1 MGPSMGP
8 VPLPCN
14 QPVRLTYPA
23 NPVDAGCMRLSRSS
37 IVAVAIAFS
46 ALLSAAPVGA
56 TTTPSSWSGRYD
68 LYRSGVFSSQQ
79 TMTWC
84 VAASVQMMLNIV
96 KGETDHSYA
105 NQHTYIHYARQH
117 DRYKD
122 PKITGTDGQGWVA
135 DLHHYG
141 GLYNY
146 RIVGSVSF
154 KNAIRSAV
162 KRLRTTGQPVGLI
175 IDHHYHAWVMTGFDA
190 TADPEV
196 DSSFVVEAVYIMG
209 PLYPRPR
216 QSNGLDPP
224 PDTRLTR
231 QELGHY
237 LNTYIDHLK
246 PNSPWEGKYVTIQP

>member
-1 MGPSMGP
+1 MGP
-8 VPLPCN
+8 VLLRRN
-14 QPVRLTYPA
+14 HPVRLTNPPS
-23 NPVDAGCMRLSRSS
+23 PVDAGGMRFSRSS

-56 TTTPSSWSGRYD
+56 TSTSSWSGRYD

-96 KGETDHSYA
+96 RDQSDHSYA
-105 NQHTYIHYARQH
+105 NQHEYIHYARQH

-135 DLHHYG
+135 ALHHFG

-146 RIVGSVSF
+146 EIVGSESF
-154 KNAIRSAV
+154 KSALRSSI

-175 IDHHYHAWVMTGFDA
+175 IDHHYHAWVMTGFEA
-190 TADPEV
+190 SADPKV
-196 DSSFVVEAVYIMG
+196 DSSFVVKAVYIMG

-224 PDTRLTR
+224 PDSRLTR
-231 QELGHY
+231 RELGHY

-246 PNSPWEGKYVTIQP
+246 PNSPLEGKYVTIQP

>member
-1 MGPSMGP
+1 
-8 VPLPCN
+8 
-14 QPVRLTYPA
+14 
-23 NPVDAGCMRLSRSS
+23 MRFSRSS

-46 ALLSAAPVGA
+46 ALLTAAPVGA
-56 TTTPSSWSGRYD
+56 TTSPSSWSGRYD

-84 VAASVQMMLNIV
+84 VAASVQMMFNIV
-96 KGETDHSYA
+96 RGQSDHSYA
-105 NQHTYIHYARQH
+105 NQQTYIRYARQH

-122 PKITGTDGQGWVA
+122 PTITGTDGQGWVA
-135 DLHHYG
+135 DLHHFG

-146 RIVGSVSF
+146 KIVGSVSF

-162 KRLRTTGQPVGLI
+162 RRLRVTGQPVGLI
-175 IDHHYHAWVMTGFDA
+175 IDHHYHAWVMTGFES
-190 TADPEV
+190 TTDPEV
-196 DSSFVVEAVYIMG
+196 DSSYVVEAVYIMG
-209 PLYPRPR
+209 PLYPRPQ

-231 QELGHY
+231 RQLGHY

-246 PNSPWEGKYVTIQP
+246 PNGPWEGKYVTIQP